1 VQLCFSS
8 DGSLNGL
15 PNSLLLLSS
24 NGVSDKKSSW
34 MLIYETHTQV
44 NIQKMAALL
53 KLNEMRSV
61 IRNGSIFNK
70 WRHFNKGEWNERFL
84 GRVAQEVVRRFC
96 FNRPGKQKKFFTKI
110 KWNQQNITLAKLYT
124 SCNHQSPMI

>member
-1 VQLCFSS
+1 
-8 DGSLNGL
+8 
-15 PNSLLLLSS
+15 
-24 NGVSDKKSSW
+24 

-70 WRHFNKGEWNERFL
+70 WRHFNKGE
-84 GRVAQEVVRRFC
+84 
-96 FNRPGKQKKFFTKI
+96 
-110 KWNQQNITLAKLYT
+110 
-124 SCNHQSPMI
+124 